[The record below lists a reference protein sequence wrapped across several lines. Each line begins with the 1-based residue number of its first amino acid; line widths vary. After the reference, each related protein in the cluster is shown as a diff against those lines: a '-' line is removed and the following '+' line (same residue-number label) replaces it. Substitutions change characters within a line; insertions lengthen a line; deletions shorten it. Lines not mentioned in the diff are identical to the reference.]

1 MVRKIVKQTI
11 LRYTAPTPIKIQKA
25 NTHMKPKKAS
35 PKVLLMFASVGVLMT
50 QFWTITML
58 HPEVMNEST
67 LAFMAAFVVGICMLV
82 MLLPLTTKEEE
93 KPHLFDES
101 LGYMPSDE
109 PMMHEAFYK
118 DFYNLSE
125 KFKQGFMKIETLKKE
140 IDTLFPMVKGLM
152 DEQKESKETF
162 GKVKFSS
169 QGVLHLAKK
178 NAKATRE
185 AQGVM
190 TQMEEALTQ
199 IVSANTMIGDI
210 ASKTN
215 LLALNASIEAARA
228 GEAGVGFSVVADEIK
243 KLSSMTAKATGE
255 IQNSVKSVT
264 EVNNESQKSL
274 QSMGR
279 NMRDVVEHTEQL
291 NTLMP
296 EEAEETVSTEGIMAE
311 LKVIKKAVDKLRKV
325 SEEMQSYQIQMEG
338 MLARAAK
345 KEQGIAA

>member
-1 MVRKIVKQTI
+1 
-11 LRYTAPTPIKIQKA
+11 
-25 NTHMKPKKAS
+25 MKPKKAS

-67 LAFMAAFVVGICMLV
+67 LAFMAAFVVGVCMLV
-82 MLLPLTTKEEE
+82 MLLPLTTQEEE
-93 KPHLFDES
+93 KPSLSDES
-101 LGYMPSDE
+101 LSYIPSDE
-109 PMMHEAFYK
+109 PMMHEVFYE

-125 KFKQGFMKIETLKKE
+125 KFKQGFMKIETLKRE
-140 IDTLFPMVKGLM
+140 LDTLFPMVNSLM
-152 DEQKESKETF
+152 KEQKDSKEAF

-228 GEAGVGFSVVADEIK
+228 GDAGVGFSVVADEIK

-274 QSMGR
+274 QSMGQ

-296 EEAEETVSTEGIMAE
+296 EETDETVSTEGIVAE
-311 LKVIKKAVDKLRKV
+311 LKVIKKAVDKLRIV
-325 SEEMQSYQIQMEG
+325 SEEMQGYQTQMEG
-338 MLARAAK
+338 VLARAAK
-345 KEQGIAA
+345 QEQGLAA